1 MKISVSKTI
10 SIDFTLS
17 SEDVL
22 SLKETLSI
30 LENFK
35 MFISQELHQR
45 YELTD
50 FIKALYGSDFTEF
63 IEDLI
68 NRPAEIETYLADFI
82 ERKGKERVF

>member
-1 MKISVSKTI
+1 MKISASKTI
-10 SIDFTLS
+10 SIDFTFS

-35 MFISQELHQR
+35 EFIYQELHQQ

-50 FIKALYGSDFTEF
+50 FIKAVYGNFTEF

-68 NRPAEIETYLADFI
+68 NRPAEVKTYLADFI
-82 ERKGKERVF
+82 ERKGKEIVF